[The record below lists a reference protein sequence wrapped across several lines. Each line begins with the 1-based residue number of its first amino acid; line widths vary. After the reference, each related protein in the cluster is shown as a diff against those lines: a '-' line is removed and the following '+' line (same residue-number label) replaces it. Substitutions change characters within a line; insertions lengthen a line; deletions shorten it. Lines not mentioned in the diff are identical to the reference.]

1 MSIASRS
8 RITGYLFL
16 LPYLILFVAF
26 LLLPL
31 LFGLGLSFMKYE
43 MLTIERP
50 KFIGAANYAE
60 AINDPYFWKSLRA
73 TSLFVVWSV
82 PLTIVIALALAVG
95 IESIPGRRQG
105 IYRLAVFMPAMIT
118 ISVVGILWRW
128 LYNGEFGLF
137 NAVLA
142 HVGIK
147 VPWITSPHWAM
158 ASIVLMSLWWCAG
171 GPTVI
176 LIAGL
181 KQIPQSYYEAAALD
195 GAVGWRRFVYITI
208 PLLKPVLLFVTVISV
223 IGAFQIFGQT
233 FIVTGGGPELYTR
246 VLMQYIY
253 ETAFNNYRLGY
264 GSAMSWMLFLVIVS
278 FSVIQFRVMRE
289 K

>member
-1 MSIASRS
+1 MSIASRP

-43 MLTIERP
+43 MFAIEKP

-60 AINDPYFWKSLRA
+60 AINDPYFWKSLRT

-128 LYNGEFGLF
+128 FYNGEFGLF

-142 HVGIK
+142 T
-147 VPWITSPHWAM
+147 W
-158 ASIVLMSLWWCAG
+158 
-171 GPTVI
+171 
-176 LIAGL
+176 
-181 KQIPQSYYEAAALD
+181 E
-195 GAVGWRRFVYITI
+195 
-208 PLLKPVLLFVTVISV
+208 
-223 IGAFQIFGQT
+223 
-233 FIVTGGGPELYTR
+233 
-246 VLMQYIY
+246 
-253 ETAFNNYRLGY
+253 
-264 GSAMSWMLFLVIVS
+264 
-278 FSVIQFRVMRE
+278 
-289 K
+289 